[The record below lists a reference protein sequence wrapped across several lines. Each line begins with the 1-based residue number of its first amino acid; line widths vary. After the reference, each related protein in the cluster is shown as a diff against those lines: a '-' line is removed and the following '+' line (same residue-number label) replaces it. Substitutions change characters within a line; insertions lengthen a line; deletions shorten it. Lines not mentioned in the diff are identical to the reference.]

1 MPCRLKICIF
11 KLFFIINALYQKV
24 CFMGQKI
31 PAGKP
36 VPVMNCGSNGNTENP
51 KDYREKENAP
61 TRKKKEE
68 KRTLL

>member
-1 MPCRLKICIF
+1 MSCLKKSTLWDRRF
-11 KLFFIINALYQKV
+11 RQESL
-24 CFMGQKI
+24 
-31 PAGKP
+31 
-36 VPVMNCGSNGNTENP
+36 PVMDCGSNGNTENP

>member
-1 MPCRLKICIF
+1 
-11 KLFFIINALYQKV
+11 
-24 CFMGQKI
+24 MGQKI
-31 PAGKP
+31 LAGKL

-61 TRKKKEE
+61 TREKKEE